1 MSPPDDRYEID
12 PPASPGL
19 MDRIRRQPKVYAAWA
34 VALLF
39 LFLVGMLIITNVAL
53 YGQNQELIAALRL
66 NSQEPGVWAP
76 GKTNAV
82 AEARQQATVNEQHI
96 YLLDEIQAQQLQL
109 IASLTNRV
117 NRSAAIIRELESR
130 QVEQEAETRQW
141 ASISGGAGGPGAPA
155 AAGVDQST
163 GTASGEEVDP
173 ASGEAG
179 DVESVLA
186 RAFQGIQIDE
196 LFSIDNPVFSGI
208 IVWDYDNQS
217 GVMQL
222 SNLPSL
228 PPDFRYQLWVLDPN
242 FDDFVAGGTF
252 DIPANV
258 PQFEYTFRPGGDIR
272 EAVGYAVTAE
282 DLAGTAAPRGPTVV
296 STRNLLGKL

>member
-1 MSPPDDRYEID
+1 
-12 PPASPGL
+12 
-19 MDRIRRQPKVYAAWA
+19 
-34 VALLF
+34 
-39 LFLVGMLIITNVAL
+39 
-53 YGQNQELIAALRL
+53 RL
-66 NSQEPGVWAP
+66 NPHEPGVWAP

-96 YLLDEIQAQQLQL
+96 YLLDEIQTQQLQL

-130 QVEQEAETRQW
+130 QVELEAETRQW
-141 ASISGGAGGPGAPA
+141 ASIGGGAGGPGTS
-155 AAGVDQST
+155 AAGVDQAA

-173 ASGEAG
+173 ASGEAS
-179 DVESVLA
+179 DVEAVLA

-196 LFSIDNPVFSGI
+196 LFSIENPAFSGI

-242 FDDFVAGGTF
+242 FDNFVAGGTF

-282 DLAGTAAPRGPTVV
+282 DLAGTAVPRGPTVV

>member
-1 MSPPDDRYEID
+1 V
-12 PPASPGL
+12 
-19 MDRIRRQPKVYAAWA
+19 DRIRRQPKVYAAWA
-34 VALLF
+34 AALLF
-39 LFLVGMLIITNVAL
+39 LFLVGMLIITAVAL
-53 YGQNQELIAALRL
+53 YGQNRELIAALRL
-66 NSQEPGVWAP
+66 NPHEPGVWAP

-96 YLLDEIQAQQLQL
+96 YLLDEIQTQQLQL

-130 QVEQEAETRQW
+130 QVELEAETRQW
-141 ASISGGAGGPGAPA
+141 ASIGGGTGGPWTS
-155 AAGVDQST
+155 AAGVDQAA

-173 ASGEAG
+173 ASGEAS
-179 DVESVLA
+179 DVEAVLA

-196 LFSIDNPVFSGI
+196 LFSIENPAFSGI

-242 FDDFVAGGTF
+242 FDNFVAGGTF

-282 DLAGTAAPRGPTVV
+282 DLAGTAVPRGPTVV

>member
-1 MSPPDDRYEID
+1 MNPPDDRYEID

-19 MDRIRRQPKVYAAWA
+19 VDRIRRQPKVYVAWA
-34 VALLF
+34 AALLF

-66 NSQEPGVWAP
+66 NPNEPGGWAP
-76 GKTNAV
+76 GRTNAV

-117 NRSAAIIRELESR
+117 NRSAAVIRELESR
-130 QVEQEAETRQW
+130 QVELEAATRQW
-141 ASISGGAGGPGAPA
+141 ASIDGGAGEPGTLAAADGDPA
-155 AAGVDQST
+155 A
-163 GTASGEEVDP
+163 GTASGEVDP
-173 ASGEAG
+173 AAGEAG
-179 DVESVLA
+179 DVEAVLA

-196 LFSIDNPVFSGI
+196 LFSIDNPAFSGI

-252 DIPANV
+252 DIPANA

-282 DLAGTAAPRGPTVV
+282 VLAGTAAPRGPTVV

>member
-1 MSPPDDRYEID
+1 
-12 PPASPGL
+12 
-19 MDRIRRQPKVYAAWA
+19 
-34 VALLF
+34 
-39 LFLVGMLIITNVAL
+39 
-53 YGQNQELIAALRL
+53 L
-66 NSQEPGVWAP
+66 NPHEPGVWAP

-96 YLLDEIQAQQLQL
+96 YLLDEIQTQQLQL

-130 QVEQEAETRQW
+130 QVELEAETRQW
-141 ASISGGAGGPGAPA
+141 ASIGGGTGGPGTS
-155 AAGVDQST
+155 AAGVDQAA

-179 DVESVLA
+179 DVEAVLA

-196 LFSIDNPVFSGI
+196 LFSIENPAFSGI

-242 FDDFVAGGTF
+242 FDNFVAGGTF

-282 DLAGTAAPRGPTVV
+282 DLAGTAVPRGPTVV